1 MKTIV
6 PDEQELIDH
15 RRPGG
20 SALPP
25 ELAHLK
31 GLATLMD
38 NLIEIPGL
46 RVKFGLDA
54 LLGLFPGLGDV
65 LSSLVSLYILKA
77 ASEHGVSRVTLARM
91 GTNVVLDT
99 ALGSVPFVGD
109 VFDVFHKAN
118 QKNIVLLQE
127 HLQSTPQQARRRKW
141 GDGLFLA
148 GIVAVALATLVG
160 TMTIAYLLATWIWSL
175 FTGSAQ

>member
-6 PDEQELIDH
+6 PEEQELIDH

-20 SALPP
+20 AALPP
-25 ELAHLK
+25 ELAHLQM
-31 GLATLMD
+31 LATMMD
-38 NLIEIPGL
+38 HLIEIPGL
-46 RVKFGLDA
+46 RVKVGLDA

-91 GTNVVLDT
+91 GTNVVMDT
-99 ALGSVPFVGD
+99 ALGAVPFVGD
-109 VFDVFHKAN
+109 VFDVYFKAN
-118 QKNIVLLQE
+118 QKNLVLLQE
-127 HLQSTPQQARRRKW
+127 HLRSTPEEARRRKW

-148 GIVAVALATLVG
+148 GIVVVALATLIG
-160 TMTIAYLLATWIWSL
+160 TMTIASLLAMWIWSL
-175 FTGSAQ
+175 FTSTAP